1 MVRMC
6 ERMSVAVSRV
16 LLACS
21 MATVIRLTG
30 MAGQSMSG
38 LSDPVVAYSVPKA
51 GSMPNARKMARSPA
65 AWYFMNG

>member
-1 MVRMC
+1 MALAVLGPKAMGMVRMC

-30 MAGQSMSG
+30 MAGQSTKPSTAQAPF
-38 LSDPVVAYSVPKA
+38 LNFQYT
-51 GSMPNARKMARSPA
+51 
-65 AWYFMNG
+65 